1 LTTHYLE
8 EAEDCDDVAF
18 LANGRLI
25 GGGRPSE
32 LVERLGRH
40 MLEIEDENLDSV
52 VSMLEPKL
60 GPCLREEGRVLFRIQ
75 DRHFDLKNALG
86 ASVETLQSV
95 RQRRP
100 NLNDVFLWVNHPE
113 LAEAVAA

>member
-1 LTTHYLE
+1 
-8 EAEDCDDVAF
+8 
-18 LANGRLI
+18 
-25 GGGRPSE
+25 
-32 LVERLGRH
+32 
-40 MLEIEDENLDSV
+40 
-52 VSMLEPKL
+52 
-60 GPCLREEGRVLFRIQ
+60 VLFRIQ
-75 DRHFDLKNALG
+75 DRHFDLENALG